1 MVQLRAPEHARGR
14 VLSLF
19 MLSLGTVY
27 PVGAVAQGAV
37 AGAAG
42 VRAVTAGAAALLA
55 VVLVAVALLRRG
67 RAFAALGAG

>member
-1 MVQLRAPEHARGR
+1 
-14 VLSLF
+14 